1 VALPTQALPRRL
13 FWLAFW
19 VVGFAV
25 GMTGLL
31 LYFKYQAVFT
41 GLQRDRIL
49 LVAREIGEIAERD
62 LSLGQDFWGIE
73 TLPEVIER
81 RRTAES
87 FLQGIDV
94 AGPDGRIAYAS
105 DLSRLGSSLPPGWM
119 ARLPRAAG
127 YVDFA
132 ATGEVAVVAT
142 PIRNGFGQVAG
153 YTVVRYGREPEH
165 EAMAGF
171 ARELVIA
178 CGVPWAA
185 FTALLFALLLALR
198 GRVERVFDRAA
209 GSLEGPGAPPPAIA
223 REIGRAT
230 DRLDEAERLLAP
242 AAGAAR

>member
-1 VALPTQALPRRL
+1 MALPTQALPRRL

-31 LYFKYQAVFT
+31 LHFKYQAVFT

-87 FLQGIDV
+87 FLEGIDV

-105 DLSRLGSSLPPGWM
+105 DLSRLGSSLPPGWTQ
-119 ARLPRAAG
+119 RLAKAAG
-127 YVDFA
+127 RIDFA
-132 ATGEVAVVAT
+132 ATGDVAVVAT

-171 ARELVIA
+171 SRELLVA
-178 CGVPWAA
+178 CGVPWAG

-198 GRVERVFDRAA
+198 ARTERVFREAA
-209 GSLEGPGAPPPAIA
+209 DSLEGKGPPPRALA
-223 REIGRAT
+223 GELGRT
-230 DRLDEAERLLAP
+230 TERLEEAERLLA
-242 AAGAAR
+242 AGGAR

>member
-1 VALPTQALPRRL
+1 MQALPRRL

-31 LYFKYQAVFT
+31 LHFKYQAVFT

-49 LVAREIGEIAERD
+49 LVAREIDEIAERD
-62 LSLGQDFWGIE
+62 LSLGQDFWSID

-105 DLSRLGSSLPPGWM
+105 DMARMGSSLPPEWM
-119 ARLPRAAG
+119 PRLAKGAAHTA
-127 YVDFA
+127 FA
-132 ATGEVAVVAT
+132 PSPDLAVVAA

-153 YTVVRYGREPEH
+153 YTVVRYGRELEH
-165 EAMAGF
+165 AAMAAFTREILVACGASWAGF
-171 ARELVIA
+171 AAI
-178 CGVPWAA
+178 
-185 FTALLFALLLALR
+185 LFAALMVLRRRIERMFGEAALAVEGR
-198 GRVERVFDRAA
+198 GRVPAA
-209 GSLEGPGAPPPAIA
+209 LAGELEPVASRFA
-223 REIGRAT
+223 
-230 DRLDEAERLLAP
+230 EAERRLA
-242 AAGAAR
+242 AEGSR